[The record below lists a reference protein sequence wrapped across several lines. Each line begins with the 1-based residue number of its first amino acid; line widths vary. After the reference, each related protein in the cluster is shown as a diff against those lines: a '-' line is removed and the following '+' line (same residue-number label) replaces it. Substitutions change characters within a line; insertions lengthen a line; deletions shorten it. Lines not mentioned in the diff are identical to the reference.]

1 MTYVISLEKYITQ
14 PNSIE
19 ETRIHRSRGPIIKKS
34 LSQRRQE
41 DKEPWPESC
50 TLYILHN
57 FNNTLVTV
65 TNTLN
70 GHTVIWVSAGTCQ
83 FKNARKRSVY
93 AAKIIL
99 GRIIKKILKKK
110 VERLNII
117 ISGFSWSKT
126 PTKYFVRGLLCI
138 KRIRR
143 KKRRNREKRK
153 RVISS
158 DPIFIKLI
166 RDVTPFPHNGC
177 RPRKRRRKKVRTR
190 RRFRKIPR
198 HPKTWLNLKDRL
210 RRKKIVFAGRKKAK
224 RRKKRPKVRILE
236 AVEFIKEFYRE

>member
-1 MTYVISLEKYITQ
+1 MTYVISPEKCVAQ

-19 ETRIHRSRGPIIKKS
+19 ETRIHRSRGPATKKS

-57 FNNTLVTV
+57 SNNTLVTV
-65 TNTLN
+65 ANALN
-70 GHTVIWVSAGTCQ
+70 GHTVAWASAGTCQ
-83 FKNARKRSVY
+83 FKNAQKRSAY
-93 AAKIIL
+93 AAKVVL
-99 GRIIKKILKKK
+99 GKIIKKILKKK
-110 VERLNII
+110 VGRLDIV
-117 ISGFSWSKT
+117 ISGSSWSKT
-126 PTKYFVRGLLCI
+126 PTKYFVRSLLCT
-138 KRIRR
+138 KRVRR
-143 KKRRNREKRK
+143 KERRDQGGRGQA
-153 RVISS
+153 VPS
-158 DPIFIKLI
+158 DPIFIKSI

-210 RRKKIVFAGRKKAK
+210 RRRKIALAGRKKAK

-236 AVEFIKEFYRE
+236 AVKFIKEFYRE